1 MPPRNLVW
9 TPGAVGQVA
18 ELLKRRKDRAGI
30 RRCVEQYLLAAA
42 NDLESVAQKWVGPI
56 EDVWIY
62 RFKCEDHK
70 DGKVVG
76 LYIQAELEATD
87 GTVGVLACGT
97 ILL

>member
-9 TPGAVGQVA
+9 TTGAKA
-18 ELLKRRKDRAGI
+18 ELAEFLKRQKDRAGV

-62 RFKCEDHK
+62 RFKCEDRR
-70 DGKVVG
+70 DGKVTA
-76 LYIQAELEATD
+76 LFIQAELEATD
-87 GTVGVLACGT
+87 GTVGILACGT
-97 ILL
+97 VPL